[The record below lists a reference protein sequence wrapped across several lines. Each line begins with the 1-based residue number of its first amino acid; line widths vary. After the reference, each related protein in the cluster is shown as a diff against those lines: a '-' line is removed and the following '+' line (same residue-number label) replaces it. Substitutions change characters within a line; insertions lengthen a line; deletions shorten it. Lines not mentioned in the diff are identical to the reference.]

1 MSELIDKIHGVLSQ
15 SDHKEMLFF
24 VSTKSSKEE
33 DKNNFVVKN
42 ARINTDIGTE
52 LKNNAMSQLSSL
64 KNKDTTIQEYGTLLS
79 SDQTLLETISYTKV
93 PNLLK
98 LISDMVVVDNNEY
111 TQRELLA
118 NMFGYIVR
126 VEVGTKNVYLFKKY
140 SRDKALAKNIFQMIF
155 SNDGY
160 QKLDPDVIA
169 LSPSYDAMLLIESV
183 NGELSGEVLVISRSY
198 FESFFRYEEIYL
210 KNIENNS
217 EKLSTLNVL
226 NNLDKFVT
234 ICKGNRNALRKLS
247 RIIVSDEFDA
257 LTKEKL
263 LKTISQYNVQV
274 SFDALSE
281 NIVVTDDNYWI
292 ILRLLDDDYVKSDQ
306 TGFKY
311 ESHSKQR
318 R

>member
-1 MSELIDKIHGVLSQ
+1 MSEIIEKIQDVLSQ

-24 VSTKSSKEE
+24 VSTKSSKKE
-33 DKNNFVVKN
+33 DKDDFIVKN
-42 ARINTDIGTE
+42 ARISIDIGTE
-52 LKNNAMSQLSSL
+52 LRENAVSQLDSL

-79 SDQTLLETISYTKV
+79 SDQTLLETISYTNV
-93 PNLLK
+93 PNLSK
-98 LISDMVVVDNNEY
+98 LISDMGVVDNNEY

-126 VEVGTKNVYLFKKY
+126 IEAGTKNVYLFKKY
-140 SRDKALAKNIFQMIF
+140 SRDKALAKNFFQMIF
-155 SNDGY
+155 SVDGY

-169 LSPSYDAMLLIESV
+169 LSPNYDAMLLIESI

-198 FESFFRYEEIYL
+198 FESFFRYEETYL
-210 KNIENNS
+210 RNIENNS
-217 EKLSTLNVL
+217 RKLSDLNAL
-226 NNLDKFVT
+226 NDLDKFIT

-247 RIIVSDEFDA
+247 RIIGSNEFDE

-263 LKTISQYNVQV
+263 LNTITEYNVQV
-274 SFDALSE
+274 SFDESSKD
-281 NIVVTDDNYWI
+281 IVVTEDNYWT